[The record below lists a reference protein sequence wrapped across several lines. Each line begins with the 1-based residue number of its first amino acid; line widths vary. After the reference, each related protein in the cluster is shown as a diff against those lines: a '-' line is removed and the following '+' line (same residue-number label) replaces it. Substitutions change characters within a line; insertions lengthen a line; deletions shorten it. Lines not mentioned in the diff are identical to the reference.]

1 MKAIAVAATVLVWAS
16 AHMSE
21 RASARTACKPG
32 DPVTIRNV
40 HVITMTVPGTPRLGD
55 VSVSNGR
62 ILPLGSTPKA
72 DCIVDGGG
80 GYLVPG
86 LADMHAHLPPRNP
99 LKLTSYFLLLN
110 LAHGVT
116 SIRDAG
122 DLDGTSLIGQREAT
136 VENYPGPRVFPCGPF
151 VSAGVRKWANPVL
164 LTGPG
169 DAERAAAQ
177 LKADGFHCI
186 KAYDGLGGVD
196 TYRSHKM
203 IAARVTTAR

>member
-1 MKAIAVAATVLVWAS
+1 MYVL
-16 AHMSE
+16 
-21 RASARTACKPG
+21 
-32 DPVTIRNV
+32 
-40 HVITMTVPGTPRLGD
+40 
-55 VSVSNGR
+55 
-62 ILPLGSTPKA
+62 
-72 DCIVDGGG
+72 
-80 GYLVPG
+80 PG

-151 VSAGVRKWANPVL
+151 VSAGVRKWANTVL